1 MSSDNCNSTGM
12 TNSDNSDNSQYLFN
26 VKTVQS
32 GAFRILI
39 EALKEILTD
48 TNLIFDKTGI
58 KLVATDNSQ
67 IVLVHM
73 KLLAENFE
81 YFYCE
86 EKTRIGINMMNLF
99 KLIKIMNN
107 NETLSLFVE
116 KSDKNRLG
124 IKINNNEKKTQ
135 TLFKMNLLDIS
146 EDELNVPPAKFESEL
161 TLPSCD
167 FQKIIR
173 DMSNIGENVEIKSV
187 ESSLLLNCNG
197 DFANQETIL
206 LETQEG
212 LNFSKSASIT
222 EPIQGIFSLKYLC
235 LFTKCTNLCN
245 LLHVYIKNDYPLVI
259 KYDIANL
266 GHIKLCLSPNSETD

>member
-1 MSSDNCNSTGM
+1 MIEDKEK
-12 TNSDNSDNSQYLFN
+12 YLFK
-26 VKTVQS
+26 VQTVQS
-32 GAFRILI
+32 GAFRILV

-48 TNLIFDKTGI
+48 TNLIIDKTGI

-67 IVLVHM
+67 VVLVHM
-73 KLLAENFE
+73 KLLSENFE
-81 YFYCE
+81 YFHCE

-107 NETLSLFVE
+107 NETLTLFIE

-146 EDELNVPPAKFESEL
+146 EDELNIPPAKFESEL
-161 TLPSCD
+161 TLPSND

-173 DMSNIGENVEIKSV
+173 DMSNIGENVEMKNIGST
-187 ESSLLLNCNG
+187 LLLNCEG
-197 DFANQETIL
+197 DFASQETIL
-206 LETQEG
+206 QETQDG
-212 LNFSKSASIT
+212 LKFSKNPN
-222 EPIQGIFSLKYLC
+222 ENNPIQGYFSLKYLC

-245 LLHVYIKNDYPLVI
+245 LLHIYIKNDYPLVI

-266 GHIKLCLSPNSETD
+266 GHIKLCLSPNTETD

>member
-1 MSSDNCNSTGM
+1 MTSDNCNATGM
-12 TNSDNSDNSQYLFN
+12 TNSDNSQYLFN

-32 GAFRILI
+32 GAFRILV

-222 EPIQGIFSLKYLC
+222 EPIQGVFSLKYLC